1 MSGVLRAGDV
11 VARIAVFSSAVR
23 SGSGGLI
30 KRFSGKLR
38 KSYQRLRKR
47 IKKLV
52 RPSILKKVPRLF
64 TLKGRF
70 RPLAG
75 LKGALRELAAKRSFR
90 PFSGLRSMLRPLAA
104 KGLSGPLA
112 VKGMAHPAAI
122 RGAVRTAVVKGYF
135 PIIVTL
141 LVGVTVSIG
150 GFAATRHYYKLA
162 AQQEFDRQAAHY
174 ILVSRRAIDRN
185 VETVLSSAAL
195 FAKPGGGADRWE
207 FFEFAEKNLPQHPGI
222 QAIAWVPRVLA
233 SERTDYVRRARD
245 DGLYGFDITEQGAD
259 GSPVRASQRSEYFPI
274 YYVEPFKGNA
284 GLLGADLSVQGAYM
298 EAFERARDTGETVAA
313 YGAQPSVASAP
324 PMTLL
329 LISPVYR
336 PGTQPNT
343 QETRRQTLAGFAVG
357 LFRIGNMI
365 NSTLE
370 AFTTPAWLD
379 LYLYEATADRGDRLL
394 YYRPSRLRT
403 DSTFPL
409 DVDTVH
415 DDLFTTETFQVA
427 DREWSIAVKPVP
439 GKLVFEAG
447 FMPWGFGAASLMLT
461 MFLVM
466 HLLSIRNR
474 QRIIERAV
482 VDRTAELLEATASN
496 ASLEQEIRE
505 RKRVERELRSAKD
518 QAEVANRSKSEFLA
532 MVSHELRTPLNA
544 VIGFSEMLILE
555 TFGPVGDK
563 RYAEYSEDIRNSGLH
578 LLSLINN
585 ILDLSKVEANQ
596 FQLVDQNVDIAEL
609 ISEAHLYVRDRA
621 DAVGIKIKTDVPKSL
636 PQIYGDDRALKQ
648 ILINL
653 LSNAVKFT
661 GRGGKVSLSA
671 KLVSDGRLVL
681 TVSDTG
687 IGIAEA
693 DFKAIFQPFTQVDS
707 SLSRQYEG
715 TGLGLPLTK
724 SLVELHGGE
733 LKLQSKSGVG
743 TTVQV
748 FLPKKRVLNQRN
760 AAA

>member
-1 MSGVLRAGDV
+1 
-11 VARIAVFSSAVR
+11 
-23 SGSGGLI
+23 
-30 KRFSGKLR
+30 
-38 KSYQRLRKR
+38 
-47 IKKLV
+47 
-52 RPSILKKVPRLF
+52 
-64 TLKGRF
+64 
-70 RPLAG
+70 
-75 LKGALRELAAKRSFR
+75 
-90 PFSGLRSMLRPLAA
+90 
-104 KGLSGPLA
+104 
-112 VKGMAHPAAI
+112 
-122 RGAVRTAVVKGYF
+122 
-135 PIIVTL
+135 
-141 LVGVTVSIG
+141 
-150 GFAATRHYYKLA
+150 
-162 AQQEFDRQAAHY
+162 
-174 ILVSRRAIDRN
+174 
-185 VETVLSSAAL
+185 
-195 FAKPGGGADRWE
+195 
-207 FFEFAEKNLPQHPGI
+207 
-222 QAIAWVPRVLA
+222 
-233 SERTDYVRRARD
+233 
-245 DGLYGFDITEQGAD
+245 
-259 GSPVRASQRSEYFPI
+259 
-274 YYVEPFKGNA
+274 
-284 GLLGADLSVQGAYM
+284 
-298 EAFERARDTGETVAA
+298 
-313 YGAQPSVASAP
+313 
-324 PMTLL
+324 
-329 LISPVYR
+329 
-336 PGTQPNT
+336 
-343 QETRRQTLAGFAVG
+343 
-357 LFRIGNMI
+357 
-365 NSTLE
+365 
-370 AFTTPAWLD
+370 
-379 LYLYEATADRGDRLL
+379 
-394 YYRPSRLRT
+394 
-403 DSTFPL
+403 
-409 DVDTVH
+409 
-415 DDLFTTETFQVA
+415 
-427 DREWSIAVKPVP
+427 
-439 GKLVFEAG
+439 
-447 FMPWGFGAASLMLT
+447 
-461 MFLVM
+461 
-466 HLLSIRNR
+466 
-474 QRIIERAV
+474 V